1 MLALGATK
9 RDIRMQYLLEAGV
22 LGAVSCVIR
31 HCPRG
36 EGVFFYWYTGRLP
49 SSITPQSVLLGAL
62 IGVLTTTVTGVYPA
76 NKAAKLDPNRG
87 VAGGVM
93 PQRV

>member
-1 MLALGATK
+1 VSLG
-9 RDIRMQYLLEAGV
+9 IV
-22 LGAVSCVIR
+22 LGVKVSFSI
-31 HCPRG
+31 G
-36 EGVFFYWYTGRLP
+36 TLAGLP